1 MSSKPDK
8 HRGSRTHGRG
18 KKGGRGAGLRGGKG
32 NAGLNKHN
40 QLRVKIDNP
49 RYFGRIGFKRHP
61 SLHDNK
67 GTINV
72 GHIQSNLPKYLES
85 GLAKKEGKSIVI
97 DLTET
102 EYVKLLG
109 SGQIKAPVTI
119 KVYEA
124 TQKARDKVQAAGGKV
139 ESPFEADD
147 DDGSDDEPDNETE
160 NTED

>member
-1 MSSKPDK
+1 MSRKNER

-18 KKGGRGAGLRGGKG
+18 KKGGRGAGLRGGRG

-40 QLRVKIDNP
+40 QLKVKIDNP

-61 SLHDNK
+61 SLHNNK

-72 GHIQSNLPKYLES
+72 GNIQSNLPKYLEN
-85 GLAKKEGKSIVI
+85 GMAKKEGKGIVI

-102 EYVKLLG
+102 DYEKLLG
-109 SGQIKAPVTI
+109 SGVIKAPVTI

-124 TQKARDKVQAAGGKV
+124 TQRAKDKVEAAGGKV
-139 ESPFEADD
+139 EV
-147 DDGSDDEPDNETE
+147 SDDEFQETTDE
-160 NTED
+160 E

>member
-1 MSSKPDK
+1 MSRKNER

-18 KKGGRGAGLRGGKG
+18 KKAGRGAGLRGGRG

-40 QLRVKIDNP
+40 QLKVKIDNP

-72 GHIQSNLPKYLES
+72 GNIQSDLPKYLKS
-85 GLAKKEGKSIVI
+85 GMAKKEGKSIII

-102 EYVKLLG
+102 DYEKLLG
-109 SGQIKAPVTI
+109 SGVIKTPVTI
-119 KVYEA
+119 KVNEA
-124 TQKARDKVQAAGGKV
+124 TQRAMDKVEAAGGKV
-139 ESPFEADD
+139 EVSGGDFQ
-147 DDGSDDEPDNETE
+147 ETE
-160 NTED
+160 TTDEE

>member
-1 MSSKPDK
+1 MSRKNER

-18 KKGGRGAGLRGGKG
+18 KKGGRGAGLRGGRG

-40 QLRVKIDNP
+40 QLKVKIDNP

-72 GHIQSNLPKYLES
+72 GNIQSDLPKYLKN
-85 GLAKKEGKSIVI
+85 GMAKKEGKNIVI

-102 EYVKLLG
+102 DYGKLLG
-109 SGQIKAPVTI
+109 SGVIKSPVTI
-119 KVYEA
+119 KIAEA
-124 TQKARDKVQAAGGKV
+124 TQRAKDKVEAAGGKV
-139 ESPFEADD
+139 EV
-147 DDGSDDEPDNETE
+147 SDDEFQETTDE
-160 NTED
+160 E